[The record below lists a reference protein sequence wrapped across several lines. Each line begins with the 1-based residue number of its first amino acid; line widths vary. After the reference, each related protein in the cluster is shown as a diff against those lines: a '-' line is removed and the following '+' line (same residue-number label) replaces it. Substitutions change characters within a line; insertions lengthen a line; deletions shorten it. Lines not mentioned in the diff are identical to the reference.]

1 MCDYLVEEESL
12 HGNFFW
18 AEKKKQKKCKKMQKN
33 ANLKKNKKK
42 SKSQKKCKTNAK
54 KNKSPKKKHKKKC
67 DPTRAAKTKN
77 KKNEKKKGK
86 QNPFAQK
93 GFYPTKSL
101 QAPIWIE
108 KIGPLKLFVVL
119 VPGLLCNF
127 GWEVTI
133 KIHYSTVSGGVTP
146 S

>member
-1 MCDYLVEEESL
+1 MQI
-12 HGNFFW
+12 W
-18 AEKKKQKKCKKMQKN
+18 KKNAKNKQITKKMQ
-33 ANLKKNKKK
+33 NK
-42 SKSQKKCKTNAK
+42 CK
-54 KNKSPKKKHKKKC
+54 KNKSKKKAKKNATQPEQQKQKKK
-67 DPTRAAKTKN
+67 R
-77 KKNEKKKGK
+77 EKKGK

>member
-1 MCDYLVEEESL
+1 MQIWKKCKKQAN
-12 HGNFFW
+12 HKKN
-18 AEKKKQKKCKKMQKN
+18 AQMQKKQITKKKQKKMRPNQSS
-33 ANLKKNKKK
+33 KNKK
-42 SKSQKKCKTNAK
+42 QKK
-54 KNKSPKKKHKKKC
+54 
-67 DPTRAAKTKN
+67 R
-77 KKNEKKKGK
+77 EKKGK

-93 GFYPTKSL
+93 GFYPTKSP

-133 KIHYSTVSGGVTP
+133 KIHYSTVSGGSLQVKP
-146 S
+146 FYF

>member
-1 MCDYLVEEESL
+1 MRPNQSSK
-12 HGNFFW
+12 N
-18 AEKKKQKKCKKMQKN
+18 KKQKK
-33 ANLKKNKKK
+33 
-42 SKSQKKCKTNAK
+42 
-54 KNKSPKKKHKKKC
+54 
-67 DPTRAAKTKN
+67 R
-77 KKNEKKKGK
+77 EKKGK

-93 GFYPTKSL
+93 GFYPTKSP